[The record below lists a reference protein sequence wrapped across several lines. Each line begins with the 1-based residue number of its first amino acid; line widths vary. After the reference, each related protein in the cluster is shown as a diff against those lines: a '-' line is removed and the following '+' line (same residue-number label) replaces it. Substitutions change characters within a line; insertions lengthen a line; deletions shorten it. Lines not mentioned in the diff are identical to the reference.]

1 MKKSLSIVFS
11 IACLMGPAA
20 LAAIADE
27 KALEIFEHYCFD
39 CHGDGSDK
47 GGLDLSVILGKED
60 FDGSLIF
67 ENLVTGKMP
76 PADKD
81 QPDAKE
87 KRELL
92 EWLAGR
98 QGKHVEKSF
107 RRLSRYEFVHSVND
121 LLRTDLDLAGKIPED
136 RGTNDFDSN
145 RKIKLSR
152 EMLGSYFSVAD
163 EMLDHAFPD
172 DGFPAERSWVTNKV
186 RDSHES
192 YRIYHRPYQE
202 GALFSWTRANNGNSY
217 SFFYDNFEPPVAGWY
232 ELTFDAA
239 KVADFEDDMSLQV
252 YAGKYYYADDR
263 PQPQRLLGVV
273 SLGNKELESYPIRA
287 YLHPGESVSVHCF
300 SRHNFR
306 QKNPKEGIYIKQLKV
321 RGPVVDSW
329 PPTSYQQ
336 VFDGLRIEAGQ
347 RKAQKASG
355 FQTELKRIGGVFTV
369 SSFQGGME
377 KERMQDG
384 SNLTFW
390 HTRFS
395 PSVAKPPHYVIF
407 ENPNGSVI
415 EGLSFATWSG
425 GNGNGLV
432 KAYEIYFSDDGKTWD
447 DKVMEGGLDVRLANE
462 QAVIFPQET
471 TSRFI
476 KFQVTAS
483 VQLDGKSIASI
494 GKLDLITPLVE
505 QIETSTVTVASKNPD
520 DLKKVIRRFAKR
532 AFASTLSEEEL
543 APYYRVGLRRLEE
556 GGDFVEATKVGLK
569 AILCSPR
576 FLMAPGEHANSS
588 FGKASD
594 LARILWLSVPDE
606 ELLKL
611 AVSDSLHGATLNDQI
626 QRMLADKRS
635 RRMVRSFSDQW
646 LNLRGLNK
654 VTPSLK
660 LYPLYDDLLNYYLP
674 IETRKYL
681 QHLIHENLPARNLI
695 DSNFTFLNQRLARHY
710 GIKGVTGQKIRKVN
724 FSDEVP
730 RGGLLT
736 MASVLKVTT
745 DGFETSPILRGAW
758 ISKNIVGTPLSPPP
772 ESVPALE
779 PEHGEAITLKEQ
791 IDQHKSNK
799 TCYACHKSI
808 DGYGFAL
815 ETFDATGGWRDQYRI
830 KQAHGGTFQYR
841 PQGYFKRGAPVD
853 ASGEIDDASFQDI
866 FGLKKVL
873 LSNERKLAY
882 NFGKKFFEYAYGDK
896 PDLSQRLQLWDFLG
910 TNPGNLRL
918 GTLMTHVL
926 THSTNGKEK

>member
-1 MKKSLSIVFS
+1 MEELLKK
-11 IACLMGPAA
+11 
-20 LAAIADE
+20 
-27 KALEIFEHYCFD
+27 
-39 CHGDGSDK
+39 GS
-47 GGLDLSVILGKED
+47 
-60 FDGSLIF
+60 FDGALMF
-67 ENLVTGKMP
+67 DNLLTGKMP
-76 PADKD
+76 PANKD

-87 KRELL
+87 KREVL

-98 QGKHVEKSF
+98 QGKQVGKAF
-107 RRLSRYEFVHSVND
+107 RRISRHEFVHSLND
-121 LLRTDLDLAGKIPED
+121 LLGTDLDLAGRIPED

-145 RKIKLSR
+145 RKIQLSR
-152 EMLGSYFSVAD
+152 EMLESYFSVAD

-172 DGFPAERSWVTNKV
+172 DGFPAERSWVTSKV

-202 GALFSWTRANNGNSY
+202 GTLFSWTRANNGNSY

-287 YLHPGESVSVHCF
+287 FLHPGESVSVHCF

-329 PPTSYQQ
+329 PPASYQQ
-336 VFDGLRIEAGQ
+336 VFDGMDIQAGQ
-347 RKAQKASG
+347 RSVRKASG
-355 FQTELKRIGGVFTV
+355 FQTKLKRIGGALTV

-377 KERMQDG
+377 KEKMQDG

-407 ENPNGSVI
+407 ENPNGAVI

-432 KAYEIYFSDDGKTWD
+432 KGYEIYFSDEGKTWG

-462 QAVIFPQET
+462 QPIIFPKET
-471 TSRFI
+471 SSRFI
-476 KFQVTAS
+476 KFLVTDAVS
-483 VQLDGKSIASI
+483 LDGKSIASI
-494 GKLDLITPLVE
+494 GKLDVITPLEE

-520 DLKKVIRRFAKR
+520 DFKKVIRSFAER

-543 APYYRVGLRRLEE
+543 APYYRLGLRRLEE
-556 GGDFVEATKVGLK
+556 GGDFVQATKLGLK

-576 FLMAPGEHANSS
+576 FLMAPGEHANPSY
-588 FGKASD
+588 ARAAD
-594 LARILWLSVPDE
+594 LARSLWLSVPDDK
-606 ELLKL
+606 LLLLAAEDKL
-611 AVSDSLHGATLNDQI
+611 QGEVLQREI
-626 QRMLADKRS
+626 QRMLKGQRS
-635 RRMVRSFSDQW
+635 ERMIRSFSDQW
-646 LNLRGLNK
+646 LNLQGLSK

-660 LYPLYDDLLNYYLP
+660 LYPLYDDLLNHYFP
-674 IETRKYL
+674 VETRKYL
-681 QHLIHENLPARNLI
+681 QHLVQENLPARNLI
-695 DSNFTFLNQRLARHY
+695 DSDFTFLNQRLARHY
-710 GIKGVTGQKIRKVN
+710 GIEGVTGQNMRKVN

-736 MASVLKVTT
+736 MGSVLKVTT
-745 DGFETSPILRGAW
+745 DGFDTSPILRGAW

-779 PEHGEAITLKEQ
+779 PEHGEAKTLKEQ

-808 DGYGFAL
+808 DPYGFAL
-815 ETFDATGGWRDQYRI
+815 ESFDASGEWRERYKI
-830 KQAHGGTFQYR
+830 KQAHRSTFQYS
-841 PQGYFKRGAPVD
+841 PKGYFKIGAPVD
-853 ASGEIDDASFQDI
+853 ASGEMGADKFENI
-866 FGLKKVL
+866 FGLKRVL
-873 LSNERKLAY
+873 VSNERKIAY
-882 NFGKKFFEYAYGDK
+882 NFAKKFFEYARGGK
-896 PDLSQRLQLWDFLG
+896 PNLEQRLYLWDFLG
-910 TNPGNLRL
+910 KAEENVRL
-918 GTLMTHVL
+918 KNIVTEVLITTLNE
-926 THSTNGKEK
+926 SKE